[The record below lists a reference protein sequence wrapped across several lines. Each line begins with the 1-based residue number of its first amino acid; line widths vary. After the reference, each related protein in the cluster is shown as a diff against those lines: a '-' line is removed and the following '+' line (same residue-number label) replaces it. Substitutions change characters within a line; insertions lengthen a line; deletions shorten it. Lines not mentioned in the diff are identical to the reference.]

1 MRRLGQQFD
10 AAAHDPRDPDP
21 WLALWLDPSLPIEPQ
36 AKQALLSGNASYSRA
51 FLLPALRPV
60 LFVMM
65 LLVHVVRR
73 VFVHWPNFNGA
84 LHRLIHW
91 GLRTFATP
99 ETNLLIMRHFHIG
112 TELLAFIRANAGVDI
127 PAHPLRPK
135 TLRDLEDNVFLQH
148 DLNVFNFVIELNT
161 ALQARGRQLEP
172 VARPDFSM
180 ISDAP
185 FEFAPFPNRPWN
197 FADVQTAVEVYTPLY
212 GLMLPRHDFVRAVNS
227 LQLDEVIAIYLARLL
242 GTDYHLNFI
251 KNGHPLVPLSTFGAG
266 FRLMMH
272 GLDCEALHGWLRE
285 LKGRQAAGLPLDP
298 RPNAAAG

>member
-10 AAAHDPRDPDP
+10 AASHDPADPDP

-36 AKQALLSGNASYSRA
+36 AKRALLSGNASYSRA
-51 FLLPALRPV
+51 FLLPALRPL
-60 LFVMM
+60 LFIMM
-65 LLVHVVRR
+65 VLVHLVRR
-73 VFVHWPNFNGA
+73 VFVHWPNFNGG

-112 TELLAFIRANAGVDI
+112 TELLAFIRTNAGVDI
-127 PAHPLRPK
+127 ATHPLRPK
-135 TLRDLEDNVFLQH
+135 ALRDLEDNVFLQH
-148 DLNVFNFVIELNT
+148 DLNVFNFVIELNA
-161 ALQARGRQLEP
+161 ALQAEGRQLEP
-172 VARPDFSM
+172 VAKPDFSM
-180 ISDAP
+180 ISDEP
-185 FEFAPFPNRPWN
+185 FEFEPFPNRPWN
-197 FADVQTAVEVYTPLY
+197 FADVQTAVEVYTPMY

-285 LKGRQAAGLPLDP
+285 LKARQAAGLPLDP
-298 RPNAAAG
+298 RPAASPV

>member
-10 AAAHDPRDPDP
+10 AASHDPGDPDP

-36 AKQALLSGNASYSRA
+36 AKRALLSGNASYSRA

-60 LFVMM
+60 LFVLM
-65 LLVHVVRR
+65 LLVHLVRR
-73 VFVHWPNFNGA
+73 VFVHWPNFNGG

-112 TELLAFIRANAGVDI
+112 TELLAFIRTNAGVDI
-127 PAHPLRPK
+127 ATHPLRPK

-148 DLNVFNFVIELNT
+148 DLNVFNFVIELNA
-161 ALQARGRQLEP
+161 ALQAEGRQLEP

-185 FEFAPFPNRPWN
+185 FEFEPFPDRPWN
-197 FADVQTAVEVYTPLY
+197 FADVQTAVEVYTPMY

-285 LKGRQAAGLPLDP
+285 LKARQAAGLPLDP
-298 RPNAAAG
+298 SRAV